1 MEQAID
7 GGSTPSYPIKTLD
20 EGLILPQP
28 IFDNLYKYQFPR
40 GTMAKKGGKMT
51 KIVKEKTTIYKS
63 AKNSNI
69 SKEHHPKPLSDREI
83 QLALI
88 ENFVNLQKVMTNM
101 AFKFDSLS
109 NNISSLLQLYE
120 TAARSFVKNQ
130 EIGVASINP
139 GEDKDLIRKLDTLLD
154 QNKTI
159 AKGLTLIE
167 EKIKHK
173 VYGEEENK
181 ESHLDF
187 GVMGRPRPRPLPKI

>member
-1 MEQAID
+1 MLEAKQD
-7 GGSTPSYPIKTLD
+7 K
-20 EGLILPQP
+20 
-28 IFDNLYKYQFPR
+28 LYKYLFPKDN
-40 GTMAKKGGKMT
+40 MAKKGEKTT
-51 KIVKEKTTIYKS
+51 KIVKEKTTIYNSPKI
-63 AKNSNI
+63 KNTHDS
-69 SKEHHPKPLSDREI
+69 KPLNTREV

-88 ENFVNLQKVMTNM
+88 ENFVNLQKVLTNL
-101 AFKFDSLS
+101 AFKFDALS
-109 NNISSLLQLYE
+109 GNINNLLQLYE
-120 TAARSFVKNQ
+120 TAARSFVKRQDENPV
-130 EIGVASINP
+130 EITP
-139 GEDKDLIRKLDTLLD
+139 GEDKELIKKLDTLLD

>member
-1 MEQAID
+1 
-7 GGSTPSYPIKTLD
+7 
-20 EGLILPQP
+20 
-28 IFDNLYKYQFPR
+28 
-40 GTMAKKGGKMT
+40 MAKKSGKTT
-51 KIVKEKTTIYKS
+51 KIITEKTTIYNSGKS
-63 AKNSNI
+63 SNHF
-69 SKEHHPKPLSDREI
+69 KEQKPKPLNDREM

-88 ENFVNLQKVMTNM
+88 ENFVNLQKVMTNL

-109 NNISSLLQLYE
+109 NNIGSLLQLYE
-120 TAARSFVKNQ
+120 TAARSFVKKQ
-130 EIGVASINP
+130 EETPTPING
-139 GEDKDLIRKLDTLLD
+139 GEDKDLIKKLDTLLD